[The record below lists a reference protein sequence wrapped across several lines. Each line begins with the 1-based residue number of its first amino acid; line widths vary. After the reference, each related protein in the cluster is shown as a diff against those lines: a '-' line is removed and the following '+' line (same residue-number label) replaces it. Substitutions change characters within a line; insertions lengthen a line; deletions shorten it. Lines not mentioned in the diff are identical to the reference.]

1 MEFLFIFAALAA
13 VEAVW
18 YVVARKRQR
27 RERRAASLKFFLQ
40 SERGDWTEVDG
51 Q

>member
-1 MEFLFIFAALAA
+1 MEFAIIFAAMLAT
-13 VEAVW
+13 EAAW
-18 YVVARKRQR
+18 YTVARKRQR

-40 SERGDWTEVDG
+40 SECGAWTEVDG